1 LKATDHR
8 FRYDTKAAPV
18 AFFIGGTVRIA
29 WLLLLFPSLAFAI
42 DGCPVGVQLGN
53 VTMATPL
60 PVCLKFD
67 ASKLGGCL
75 VDCKGV
81 CVELPLANTRGPVE
95 TTGSACS
102 WSDSNGSGNGDGD
115 GSGNTPGEGNNGGEV
130 AGWDFFEPVIGDATG
145 TSVSGSIA
153 KINKNLGSTLG
164 TLMGTADRTY
174 NALNEMRGLA
184 QRETNA
190 SEQAVSVLGEIR
202 EYNKKMSSNTEG
214 TNLYLSRIEQ
224 AQEEAN
230 IYLKKL
236 AQSSGGTGSGSGSS
250 GGDSGDGAKIY
261 EELKQ
266 FHANTFGPDFAQNNE
281 GGNMYALVNGLQYEV
296 ISMKDRVHTAAS
308 DIHNMY
314 QYVLPDL
321 RNNSIE
327 MNRNVKAIAEA
338 IKNGGIGGG
347 DGSGGTG
354 NGNDGP
360 RIDYAQMPG
369 SAQNPLHVTGAN
381 YESKL
386 CKGGA
391 ECFFDLATINKT
403 FDETKNQLTGTY
415 NGIKEQMADIFR
427 YSFSGSAAVP
437 KCFDMFSLFGKSYSV
452 CPNAEGYWE
461 MMAAIMMFIFYF
473 LALMIVAK
481 R

>member
-1 LKATDHR
+1 MR
-8 FRYDTKAAPV
+8 
-18 AFFIGGTVRIA
+18 IG
-29 WLLLLFPSLAFAI
+29 LFLLLFPSLAFAI

-53 VTMATPL
+53 VTMATSL

-75 VDCKGV
+75 VDCKSV
-81 CVELPLANTRGPVE
+81 CVELPLANTKGPVE
-95 TTGSACS
+95 TTGSSCS
-102 WSDSNGSGNGDGD
+102 WSDSNGSGNGDAD

-130 AGWDFFEPVIGDATG
+130 DGWDFFAPVVGDATG

-174 NALNEMRGLA
+174 HSLNEMRGLA

-190 SEQAVSVLGEIR
+190 TEKAVSVLEEIR
-202 EYNKKMSSNTEG
+202 EYNKKVSSNAEG
-214 TNLYLSRIEQ
+214 ANLYLSRIEQ

-236 AQSSGGTGSGSGSS
+236 AESSGGTGTGSGSS

-308 DIHNMY
+308 DIGNMY
-314 QYVLPDL
+314 NYVLPDL

-327 MNRNVKAIAEA
+327 MNRNIKAIAEA

-354 NGNDGP
+354 NGGEGQG
-360 RIDYAQMPG
+360 IDYSKMPG
-369 SAQNPLHVTGAN
+369 SEQNPLHVAGAN
-381 YESKL
+381 YNSNL
-386 CKGGA
+386 CKNDA
-391 ECFFDLATINKT
+391 ECFFDLAAVNKKY
-403 FDETKNQLTGTY
+403 DDAKGKLADTY
-415 NGIKEQMADIFR
+415 DGVKEEMADMFH

-437 KCFDMFSLFGKSYSV
+437 KCFDMFSLYGRSYSI
-452 CPNAEGYWE
+452 CPEVEGYWE
-461 MMAAIMMFIFYF
+461 MLAAIMMFIFYF